1 MAVSSPLSGAS
12 GAPWDPYVKK
22 VRTWW
27 RQAPGAVRRRQA
39 VAVGFGV
46 LLAVGLGVWAL
57 TPRWAPLYT
66 GLSPSAAGAM
76 TGVLQQAKIGYKLAA
91 GGGTILVPATE
102 VDQARVDLAQHNL
115 PASGSATLPTQSSI
129 LSLGQTPAQTAAA
142 EQAALEATLD
152 QTLTG
157 IAGVAHAQVLITQPP
172 TALFGESAT
181 PASASVFLQLDP
193 GMTLGASQVGAVQ
206 NLVASAVSGL
216 APGHVSVVNQ
226 SGQLLSSRPHTAP
239 AGLTQRQWQTV
250 EALNAYYENRVTTL
264 LDQIFGPGSSVVRV
278 STQVNWQ
285 QASSETTQVAP
296 NGLGAQQT
304 SSSTGT
310 NPAGAA
316 AGTATNTPTYP
327 TGTTG
332 GGTTSSKSTISRYV
346 TSTTKTATSTPPGDL
361 THLTVA
367 VAINHHLSASER
379 ASVLAL
385 VHQAVSATKGD
396 ALTIVGLPFNT
407 AAAQA
412 AATAMT
418 QAAKRQQELHDA
430 RDGAAVLLGILLLV
444 WLRRQFRARPAEE
457 MADTPHVSLAAD
469 AAATGPGDVQPTWS
483 QDPAALARV
492 LTAMV
497 EGGDGRGSEPVH

>member
-1 MAVSSPLSGAS
+1 MAVSSPLSGSS
-12 GAPWDPYVKK
+12 GAPWDPYLKR

-27 RQAPGAVRRRQA
+27 QQAPGSVRRRQA
-39 VAVGFGV
+39 LAVGVGV
-46 LLAVGLGVWAL
+46 LLMTGVGVWTL

-76 TGVLQQAKIGYKLAA
+76 TGVLQQSKIGYKLAA
-91 GGGTILVPATE
+91 GGGTILVPASE

-142 EQAALEATLD
+142 EQAALEATLA

-157 IAGVAHAQVLITQPP
+157 IAGVSHAQVLITQPP
-172 TALFGESAT
+172 TALFGQSAT

-193 GMTLGASQVGAVQ
+193 GMSLSASQVGAVQ
-206 NLVASAVSGL
+206 HLVASAVSGL

-226 SGQLLSSRPHTAP
+226 SGQLLSSRPQTAP
-239 AGLTQRQWQTV
+239 AGLTEGQWQTV
-250 EALNAYYENRVTTL
+250 EALNTYYENRVTTM

-285 QASSETTQVAP
+285 QAASQTTQVKP

-310 NPAGAA
+310 NPAGTA

-332 GGTTSSKSTISRYV
+332 GGATSSQSSISRYV
-346 TSTTKTATSTPPGDL
+346 TSTTKTSTTTPPGAL
-361 THLTVA
+361 THLTVSVA
-367 VAINHHLSASER
+367 VNRHLSASEQ

-385 VHQAVSATKGD
+385 VRQAVSATKSD
-396 ALTIVGLPFNT
+396 ALTVVGLPFNT
-407 AAAQA
+407 TAAQA
-412 AATAMT
+412 AATAMA
-418 QAAKRQQELHDA
+418 QAAKRQQELHYA
-430 RDGAAVLLGILLLV
+430 RDGAVVVLGLLLLF
-444 WLRRQFRARPAEE
+444 WLRRQFRAKPGALPGEGPYVPVVAEE
-457 MADTPHVSLAAD
+457 DDPGTPGAS
-469 AAATGPGDVQPTWS
+469 QPEWS
-483 QDPAALARV
+483 KDPAALARV
-492 LTAMV
+492 ITLYM
-497 EGGDGRGSEPVH
+497 EGGDGSGH